1 MFITLCEYIMADIIY
16 TLCGG
21 TYINITNKCP
31 CRCTFCIRSQGNAVG
46 DAENLWFY
54 GNEPSLD
61 DIKKAVDDYGFEKV
75 DAVCFCGY
83 GEPTERLDVL
93 IATANYLRTIN
104 PSIKIR
110 VNTNGL
116 SDLINGR
123 STAKEI
129 GEAFDIVSVSLND
142 PDSDSYDAVTRNIF
156 PKKAFPSLLEFTK
169 ECAKYCPEVHMSV
182 VDVIGEENIEKS
194 RKLAES
200 LGAKF
205 ICRSFDEG
213 R

>member
-1 MFITLCEYIMADIIY
+1 MADIIY

-61 DIKKAVDDYGFEKV
+61 EIKKAVDAYGFEKI
-75 DAVCFCGY
+75 DSVCFCGY

-110 VNTNGL
+110 INTNGL

-129 GEAFDIVSVSLND
+129 GEAFDTVSISLNE
-142 PDSDSYDAVTRNIF
+142 PDSDKYDEITRNIY
-156 PKKAFPSLLEFTK
+156 PKKAYPALLEFTR
-169 ECAKYCPEVHMSV
+169 ECAKYCKNVRMSV
-182 VDVIGEENIEKS
+182 VDVIGEENIKKS
-194 RKLAES
+194 ELIAKS
-200 LGAKF
+200 LGAEF
-205 ICRSFDEG
+205 ICRSFEKG

>member
-1 MFITLCEYIMADIIY
+1 MADIIY

-61 DIKKAVDDYGFEKV
+61 EIIKAVDDYGFENV
-75 DAVCFCGY
+75 DSVVFCGY

-93 IATANYLRTIN
+93 LATAKHLREIN

-110 VNTNGL
+110 LNTNGL

-123 STAKEI
+123 STAQEI
-129 GEAFDIVSVSLND
+129 GKAFDVVSVSLND
-142 PDSDSYDAVTRNIF
+142 PDSDSYDKVTRNIY
-156 PKKAFPSLLEFTK
+156 PTKAFPAMLEFTK
-169 ECAKYCPEVHMSV
+169 QCVRFCPHVRMSV

-194 RKLAES
+194 RKIAEA
-200 LGAKF
+200 LGAEF
-205 ICRSFDEG
+205 VCRSFDEG